1 MPVGAAGGGNT
12 RKKAKITHGPV
23 ASFTRTD
30 NFEEICTLLTSV
42 ISAALSASC
51 HENPCGTSH
60 SRSSMRVRARKMAQD
75 LVECRW
81 NLGDSGL
88 NHRTS
93 RGGGYGG
100 DPGAIDLGHEPPL
113 SVDGSEA

>member
-1 MPVGAAGGGNT
+1 VPVGVAGGENT
-12 RKKAKITHGPV
+12 REKAKITHRPV

-42 ISAALSASC
+42 ISAALLASC

-60 SRSSMRVRARKMAQD
+60 SRSLTGDTGPEMAQD

-81 NLGDSGL
+81 NLGG
-88 NHRTS
+88 
-93 RGGGYGG
+93 
-100 DPGAIDLGHEPPL
+100 I
-113 SVDGSEA
+113 VV